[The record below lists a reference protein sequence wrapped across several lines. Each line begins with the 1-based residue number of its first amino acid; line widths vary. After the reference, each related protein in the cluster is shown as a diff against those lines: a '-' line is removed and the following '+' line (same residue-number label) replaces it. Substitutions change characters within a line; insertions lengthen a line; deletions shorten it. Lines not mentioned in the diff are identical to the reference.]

1 MGRSLHGNAESQRK
15 DRIIREELRSRNYM
29 VFEITQT
36 HLDDYKA
43 MAGIFYRLGAVLLG
57 KDRAAEVKEE
67 RAWFE

>member
-1 MGRSLHGNAESQRK
+1 
-15 DRIIREELRSRNYM
+15 M

-36 HLDDYKA
+36 QLDDYKA
-43 MAGIFYRLGAVLLG
+43 MAGLFYRLGAVLLG